1 MYSWDKISSGVFFL
15 FLASTSVPPSLPSL
29 PLLKFVNKFQKK
41 ISGNFLSI
49 FRSNK
54 IGPFPIH
61 KIAFIEYLCL
71 GRSLVRGSIKP
82 KLLYPLF
89 CAERMTSFQSDLIAF
104 FIVGV
109 TTQLVILQPHI
120 PWMGQDEGGGV
131 LFAIALFL
139 FSKRL
144 LLCLR

>member
-1 MYSWDKISSGVFFL
+1 MPNIPHHHSRAPQSGHTGTYVQLASWDKISSGVFFSI
-15 FLASTSVPPSLPSL
+15 FSFHECPFLPSL

-41 ISGNFLSI
+41 ISRNFLSI

-120 PWMGQDEGGGV
+120 P
-131 LFAIALFL
+131 
-139 FSKRL
+139 
-144 LLCLR
+144 